1 MAVWCGLLILEGEN
15 FEMKIDLKN
24 VAEAAGIYET
34 VREVDTGKPIREVK
48 YPLAKARK
56 LCRLILKHADPEDLE
71 EVSRQ
76 FKVNSKLMKMWEEEK
91 CRLKR

>member
-1 MAVWCGLLILEGEN
+1 
-15 FEMKIDLKN
+15 MKIDLKN
-24 VAEAAGIYET
+24 VAEAAGVYET

-56 LCRLILKHADPEDLE
+56 LCRLILKHADPEDIE
-71 EVSRQ
+71 EVVPKY
-76 FKVNSKLMKMWEEEK
+76 FKVNSKLMKIWEEEK